1 MVYFFHVCLLHVHM
15 MSVVRGGGKYYQI
28 PTEGGMVLSIQ
39 EKQDDFEL

>member
-1 MVYFFHVCLLHVHM
+1 MYAYYMYIWCLWFG
-15 MSVVRGGGKYYQI
+15 GGGKYYQI